1 MAVVESFELDPA
13 TMDIKMFQGDT
24 KAFKFTAHRKSG
36 TAWTEN
42 DRMLF
47 TVTNPNGEIVM
58 QRIYRLDDQYD
69 LGDGWVLIE
78 FHNDDTDTW
87 ASATYTT
94 EIRVDVTPTWDGT
107 PSTARCVNALA
118 EGAAKMIEGVPVRT
132 MWHGSLKINPVQ
144 GRI

>member
-1 MAVVESFELDPA
+1 MYA
-13 TMDIKMFQGDT
+13 GDT
-24 KAFKFTAHRKSG
+24 GSFFMRVSRENGDEWPSTAR
-36 TAWTEN
+36 
-42 DRMLF
+42 LLY
-47 TVTNPNGEIVM
+47 TVKGAEGIVL